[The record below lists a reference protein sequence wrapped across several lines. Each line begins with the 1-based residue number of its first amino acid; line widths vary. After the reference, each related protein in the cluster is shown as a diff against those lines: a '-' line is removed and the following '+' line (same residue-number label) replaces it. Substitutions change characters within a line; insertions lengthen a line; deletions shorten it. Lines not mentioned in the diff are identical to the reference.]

1 MLDPNQLGQPQT
13 SQPSSHRSQAR
24 IDLIKNIESLRG
36 SCVFVY
42 ILGDR
47 VPAGA
52 QLSEDAIRPLYDHL
66 ISAESRLRQTKKADL
81 FIYSRGGHVQV
92 PWRIV
97 SMFREFAD
105 EFYVLVPFKAY
116 SAATL
121 VALGADKIIMGKKG
135 ELGPIDPQIERT
147 RVEKGVSVQEQ
158 IPAEDVLAYLT
169 FLKRMGISDQ
179 QSLAQSLSPVAQQ
192 LGALTLGNVE
202 RISAHIR
209 TVARKLLETRKEPL
223 GENKIDSIVE
233 ILVERMYFH
242 GHGISRKEAKSIG
255 LPIGDI
261 SPAEDKALW
270 ELFKEYEKFLQLL
283 DPIDPRTV
291 FTNQLTDE
299 HMIQD
304 NICGVIE
311 SVDLTHLFIEDLQF
325 LRVRDIPQLTLNINL
340 PIQLP
345 PRVQPQGFPANF
357 AQQIA
362 QQLLPQIQQQVREA
376 VVAQSSV
383 RGVTLNRLNGR
394 WRLVS

>member
-1 MLDPNQLGQPQT
+1 
-13 SQPSSHRSQAR
+13 
-24 IDLIKNIESLRG
+24 
-36 SCVFVY
+36 
-42 ILGDR
+42 
-47 VPAGA
+47 
-52 QLSEDAIRPLYDHL
+52 
-66 ISAESRLRQTKKADL
+66 
-81 FIYSRGGHVQV
+81 
-92 PWRIV
+92 
-97 SMFREFAD
+97 MFREFAD